1 MKEIALRADFF
12 DNWDDSAP
20 SCTKIIRA
28 ESEEAA
34 IEKAAA
40 QIGNAARVEFSPI
53 GLRPAYTKSGYEG
66 SRPS

>member
-1 MKEIALRADFF
+1 MKKVALRADFF
-12 DNWDDSAP
+12 DNWDDLAP
-20 SCTKIIRA
+20 SCSKIIRA
-28 ESEEAA
+28 ESEDAA

-53 GLRPAYTKSGYEG
+53 PAYTKSGYEG